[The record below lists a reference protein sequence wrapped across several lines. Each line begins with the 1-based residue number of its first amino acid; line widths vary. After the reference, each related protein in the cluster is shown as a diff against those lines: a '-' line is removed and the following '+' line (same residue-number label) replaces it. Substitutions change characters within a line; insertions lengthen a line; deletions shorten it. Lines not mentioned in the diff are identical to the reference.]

1 MIILMTKQKTRDNA
15 YLLLSAL
22 FGLSVFLL
30 IYGAEPLRVSG
41 IGWLLKGYGGDDIT
55 QHQTGWMFYRN
66 SPWTFP
72 FGKALNLGWPEGTSV
87 SYTDSIP
94 IAALFFKLLSGFLP
108 RDFQYF
114 GLFTALCFCL
124 QGLFAARL
132 VFQLTANR
140 KYAVLSSLLFV
151 FATGFIERAFRQSA
165 LSAHWLILAAL
176 CLYFAENP
184 PVLYPIILNVLAIG
198 IHPYL
203 FAMVFALT
211 LASEFRGCRK
221 NGKILTGVCRVGLVI
236 LIVLGFGFLIGL
248 FGNGSGIQPES
259 GYGYYSLNLNALLNP
274 TVDFLSSWSRWMP
287 ALSRIPE
294 QKDGSFYFGIP
305 AALSLLL
312 VLVLYRGKLIKAIHK
327 YPEMALLS
335 MLFTVFAVSNRV
347 SFGNDV
353 IFKFHLHP
361 SIQNLLNIFRA
372 GSRFFYVP
380 YYLLYFVVAA
390 GFYRAFRK
398 KIAFALMA
406 ILIGSQ
412 VWEITPG
419 LMEINRIFSKRVEL
433 PELASIWN
441 TASDYREL
449 RTFEN
454 LTHRPLA
461 FWTARQGMR
470 TNMMISAPIHQKYY
484 NESVR
489 AEKET
494 LYHDLLN
501 GAPLETDV
509 LYAISNETGSNRIL
523 ETPEKLDELIT
534 ALQTNYAD
542 CADLEYTTD
551 GYHNY
556 WLLMPNKTGK

>member
-1 MIILMTKQKTRDNA
+1 MIRQKTRENA
-15 YLLLSAL
+15 YLFQSAL
-22 FGLSVFLL
+22 LGLSVFLL

-55 QHQTGWMFYRN
+55 QHQTGWMFFRN

-94 IAALFFKLLSGFLP
+94 IAALFFKLLSGILP

-114 GLFTALCFCL
+114 GLFTALCFSL
-124 QGLFAARL
+124 QGLFAALL
-132 VFQLTANR
+132 VFQFTGNR

-165 LSAHWLILAAL
+165 LSAHWLILAGL

-184 PVLYPIILNVLAIG
+184 PVLFPILLNVLAIG

-211 LASEFRGCRK
+211 FASEIRRCRK
-221 NGKILTGVCRVGLVI
+221 NGKLLTGVRRVGAVI
-236 LIVLGFGFLIGL
+236 TIVLIFGFLIGL

-274 TVDFLSSWSRWMP
+274 AVDFLSSWSRWMP
-287 ALSRIPE
+287 ALSRTPE

-312 VLVLYRGKLIKAIHK
+312 VLLLFRGKLIPAIYK
-327 YPEMALLS
+327 YPEMAVLS
-335 MLFTVFAVSNRV
+335 LLFTVFAVSNRV
-347 SFGNDV
+347 TFGNDV
-353 IFKFHLHP
+353 IFKFHLAH
-361 SIQNLLNIFRA
+361 SIRDLFNIFRA

-380 YYLLYFVVAA
+380 YYLLYFMIAA

-398 KIAFALMA
+398 KAAFAIMA
-406 ILIGSQ
+406 ILIGLQ
-412 VWEITPG
+412 IWEITPG
-419 LMEINRIFSKRVEL
+419 LMEIKEIFSKRVEL
-433 PELASIWN
+433 PELSSIWE
-441 TASDYREL
+441 TASDYQEL

-454 LTHRPLA
+454 LNHRPLA

-470 TNMMISAPIHQKYY
+470 TNMMISAPIHQRYY

-494 LYHDLLN
+494 LYRDLLN
-501 GAPLETDV
+501 GEPLEADI
-509 LYAISNETGSNRIL
+509 LYVISNETGSNRIL
-523 ETPEKLDELIT
+523 ETPESLDELIN

-542 CADLEYTTD
+542 CADLEYATD
-551 GYHNY
+551 GFHNY
-556 WLLMPNKTGK
+556 WLLMPNKSGK